1 MKLNALGER
10 GRHRESGLP
19 RSEVELQIEFQFLSW
34 VGSLCLF
41 LSEMKFNNARNIG
54 KYLALG
60 IDKGSEKWIIRVPS
74 GSIYKILRL
83 HRHQGNDV
91 DNVKAANQGHEKA

>member
-1 MKLNALGER
+1 MHLERGGAIGNQDCPGQKLNFR
-10 GRHRESGLP
+10 F
-19 RSEVELQIEFQFLSW
+19 EFQFLSW

-41 LSEMKFNNARNIG
+41 LSEMKFNNARNIS

-83 HRHQGNDV
+83 HRHQCNDV